1 MNINSVGMS
10 HAQTSSEASR
20 SRQAAGGSSFAETFE
35 SQAGL
40 QAAEN
45 VNSQLAAVMGP
56 GAVLPLKQDVM
67 TREPSSVLSQ
77 EEKNFFELYTAR
89 KYLSE
94 SEMQFFNNA
103 ALGGKAVQRSES
115 YGRAYTQP
123 AAHGALSLQA

>member
-10 HAQTSSEASR
+10 RAQSSSEASR
-20 SRQAAGGSSFAETFE
+20 SRQAAGGSSFAEAFE

-40 QAAEN
+40 QAAGN
-45 VNSQLAAVMGP
+45 TNPHLSAVMEP
-56 GAVLPLKQDVM
+56 GSVLPLQQDV
-67 TREPSSVLSQ
+67 TSREPSSVLSQ

-103 ALGGKAVQRSES
+103 ALGGRVAQRSET
-115 YGRAYTQP
+115 YGRAYAQP
-123 AAHGALSLQA
+123 AHGALSLQA

>member
-1 MNINSVGMS
+1 
-10 HAQTSSEASR
+10 
-20 SRQAAGGSSFAETFE
+20 
-35 SQAGL
+35 
-40 QAAEN
+40 
-45 VNSQLAAVMGP
+45 MGP
-56 GAVLPLKQDVM
+56 GAVSPLKQDVIS
-67 TREPSSVLSQ
+67 REPSSVLSQ